1 MSEDDKEAKR
11 KPWGCVIVI
20 VASLPIT
27 YVLALGPAA
36 WLHANSPPFIQNLLE
51 TVFMPLL
58 LVLEAVGEN
67 AFVDSFLQ
75 PYAEWWGA

>member
-1 MSEDDKEAKR
+1 
-11 KPWGCVIVI
+11 
-20 VASLPIT
+20 
-27 YVLALGPAA
+27 VLALGPAA